1 MTSVNTGRVIL
12 GGLVAG
18 AVINIGDYLINNL
31 LLAEAWQRL
40 AQGHNIDQT
49 VMGGTAAFATFVTI
63 DFLLGVLLVWFYAAI
78 RPRYGPG
85 PSTAVIAAFGVFSAY
100 ILMLA
105 TFGGWF
111 ISWDLFIKMAG
122 LLLVTFVAAGL
133 VGALLYSEAPPP
145 VRAPE
150 RL

>member
-63 DFLLGVLLVWFYAAI
+63 DFLLGVLLVWFYAAHKNLVAEGFRQVVHGSSMTSERMSAH
-78 RPRYGPG
+78 RPNRMN
-85 PSTAVIAAFGVFSAY
+85 F
-100 ILMLA
+100 
-105 TFGGWF
+105 
-111 ISWDLFIKMAG
+111 KHQ
-122 LLLVTFVAAGL
+122 
-133 VGALLYSEAPPP
+133 
-145 VRAPE
+145 
-150 RL
+150 